1 MDINLILMVWG
12 VVVFLCICLG
22 LVIVVVIF
30 IVGLVILLLVVY
42 FNINLVLIM
51 LVIGVGFCICFY
63 VNDVSFWMIKDF
75 FGLIIKEMLLF
86 WMLMFIFLFI
96 SGLIFILFVSL
107 VL

>member
-1 MDINLILMVWG
+1 MDINSILMVWG
-12 VVVFLCICLG
+12 VVVFLRICLG
-22 LVIVVVIF
+22 LVIVAAIF

-42 FNINLVLIM
+42 FNINLVLIT

-75 FGLIIKEMLLF
+75 FGLIIKETLLF
-86 WMLMFIFLFI
+86 WTLMFIFLFI